1 MGIAFVDQAKIY
13 VKAGD
18 GGRGCAS
25 LYRDKY
31 MRYAK
36 PDGGDGGR
44 GADIIFL
51 ADKNVYTLLDFHYN
65 RHFRAVHGGHASSN
79 NKKGKNGQPVIIKV
93 PVGTVITDLKSGC
106 VLRDLKQEG
115 EQVIVAVGG
124 KGGLG
129 NIHSPEA
136 LAMSGE
142 PGEEKDLSLD
152 LKLIAEVGLV
162 GFPNAGKSTLISN
175 VSNAQPKI
183 AAYPFTTKFPILG
196 VVKRDNDNFV
206 IADIPGLIEGSS
218 EGKGLGDKFL
228 RHIERTK
235 ILIHVVD
242 ISGFEGRDPL
252 KDYKAINQELNNYSK
267 EVAKKPQVI
276 ALNKM
281 DLEGAKEN
289 LKRFKKLIKKAVYPI
304 SALKK
309 EGLEELMD
317 AVAKKI

>member
-1 MGIAFVDQAKIY
+1 MGIAFVDQAKVF

-25 LYRDKY
+25 FYRDKY
-31 MRYAK
+31 MRFAK

-44 GADIIFL
+44 GGDIVFL
-51 ADKNVYTLLDFHYN
+51 ADRNISTLLDFHYN

-79 NKKGKNGQPVIIKV
+79 NKKGRDGEPVVIKV
-93 PVGTVITDLKSGC
+93 PIGTVITDLKSGC
-106 VLRDLKQEG
+106 VLRDLKDEG
-115 EQVIVAVGG
+115 EQVIVVVGG

-136 LAMSGE
+136 MPGE
-142 PGEEKDLSLD
+142 LGEEKNLSLD

-196 VVKRDNDNFV
+196 AVKRDNDNFV
-206 IADIPGLIEGSS
+206 ITDIPGLIEGSS

-252 KDYKAINQELNNYSK
+252 EDYKVINQELNNYSK
-267 EVAKKPQVI
+267 EVAKKPRVI

-281 DLEGAKEN
+281 DLEGASEN
-289 LKRFKKLIKKAVYPI
+289 LKRFKKLIKKTVYPI
-304 SALKK
+304 SALKR
-309 EGLEELMD
+309 EGLKELMD